1 MILIFGVQVGQ
12 GGKLVEA
19 DEPIH
24 TQAQENDNQNTGEYL
39 VQHVTVFDSQQVVA
53 QSFLGADP
61 LSDNSAADT
70 VGGRNLQAGFRPVSP
85 MAFIIAKDSLEKL
98 LEYARASSTVMIFF
112 SCQLRATFST

>member
-61 LSDNSAADT
+61 LSDNS
-70 VGGRNLQAGFRPVSP
+70 FRP
-85 MAFIIAKDSLEKL
+85 DSREGTAAGILTRRYVFHL
-98 LEYARASSTVMIFF
+98 PAP
-112 SCQLRATFST
+112 

>member
-19 DEPIH
+19 DEPVH

-70 VGGRNLQAGFRPVSP
+70 VGGRNLQAGQQRGNGGRDFNEAVCFPSACPIGADQMDILLIHLGEPV
-85 MAFIIAKDSLEKL
+85 
-98 LEYARASSTVMIFF
+98 
-112 SCQLRATFST
+112 